1 MNDKDNS
8 ADLSPED
15 RYVWEEYTR
24 DMRVEDISEDDFEAL
39 LDQHEGHSDAE
50 MGANEVA
57 THDEAPQRDEPIL
70 SNRKTPP
77 PSKLKMSAL
86 SFEMDQRQ
94 FDRLRKGKISIEG
107 RLDLHGMNQGEAR
120 AALIKFIIG
129 SHALHHRC
137 VLVITGKGKS
147 KSTSDDWLKPSKGV
161 LKENVPYWLSETP
174 CKNIVLKYV
183 HAIPKDGGSGA
194 LYIYL
199 RRNK

>member
-1 MNDKDNS
+1 MSDKDNS
-8 ADLSPED
+8 SNLSAED

-39 LDQHEGHSDAE
+39 LDQHEERGDAE

-57 THDEAPQRDEPIL
+57 TPEEEPQHDEPIL
-70 SNRKTPP
+70 SNRKAPP
-77 PSKLKMSAL
+77 PSELRTSAS
-86 SFEMDQRQ
+86 SFEMDKRQ
-94 FDRLRKGKISIEG
+94 FDRLRKGKTPIEG

-120 AALIKFIIG
+120 AALIRFIIG

-147 KSTSDDWLKPSKGV
+147 KSTSDNWLKPSKGV

-174 CKNIVLKYV
+174 CKNIVLKHV
-183 HAIPKDGGSGA
+183 HAILKDGGSGA

-199 RRNK
+199 RRHK